1 MNYFSAS
8 VVAIIMVLHAG
19 FVSMLNDGKQA
30 SFGNANASFSAG
42 IIADT
47 WVA

>member
-8 VVAIIMVLHAG
+8 VVALIMVLHAG
-19 FVSMLNDGKQA
+19 FVSMLDGSKQA
-30 SFGNANASFSAG
+30 SFGNATVSFSAG